1 MEQNT
6 QKQKKYGELA
16 KCLVYAIIINILGGL
31 SYWYT
36 VVLKDILKNDFGV
49 QFEYEITEI
58 IFDFYNWFVIGEIL
72 SGFLW
77 TYILKYMTTR
87 TCILVS
93 LVCQAAVYIIQYFM
107 TSIEAIFF
115 CRVLQGFFNNINSL
129 GKTYVFEFADV
140 DYISVAFSMKG
151 FIAILLQNF
160 FPQIGVKIYELFG
173 KNFQITCLFWFGFN
187 AVIAIAFYFCFF
199 VWSYS
204 ENTQEAVNKRNR
216 LLKDAENNKTDAKVA
231 EAKDKK
237 DEKEVHY
244 GLGRV
249 FKHIISDPVT
259 IKLFIVY
266 ILTKSIHKAIQG
278 YKTVIFLKDRDLGGM
293 AFEQNELSLWHT
305 ICIGPSFLII
315 FA

>member
-93 LVCQAAVYIIQYFM
+93 LVC
-107 TSIEAIFF
+107 
-115 CRVLQGFFNNINSL
+115 
-129 GKTYVFEFADV
+129 
-140 DYISVAFSMKG
+140 
-151 FIAILLQNF
+151 
-160 FPQIGVKIYELFG
+160 
-173 KNFQITCLFWFGFN
+173 
-187 AVIAIAFYFCFF
+187 
-199 VWSYS
+199 
-204 ENTQEAVNKRNR
+204 
-216 LLKDAENNKTDAKVA
+216 
-231 EAKDKK
+231 
-237 DEKEVHY
+237 
-244 GLGRV
+244 
-249 FKHIISDPVT
+249 
-259 IKLFIVY
+259 
-266 ILTKSIHKAIQG
+266 
-278 YKTVIFLKDRDLGGM
+278 
-293 AFEQNELSLWHT
+293 
-305 ICIGPSFLII
+305 
-315 FA
+315 